1 MLAGVI
7 ESHTASMLEPYSDVP
22 AYSKK
27 SNGDFALPLAT
38 YRSLLACFD
47 KEGFQIYTHAISDT
61 SVREALNAYE
71 NVQKINGSTGRMHR
85 MGAS

>member
-38 YRSLLACFD
+38 YRSL
-47 KEGFQIYTHAISDT
+47 
-61 SVREALNAYE
+61 
-71 NVQKINGSTGRMHR
+71 
-85 MGAS
+85 